1 MTFTLNK
8 MRDQEQLK
16 LQSLLSFGSQI
27 DAANFKTKGQA
38 EVTIDEENDIMH
50 ESHGESIEEAY
61 RAIEDFERRRTQ
73 QTIMSSHGQS
83 KIHGKQ

>member
-1 MTFTLNK
+1 L
-8 MRDQEQLK
+8 
-16 LQSLLSFGSQI
+16 
-27 DAANFKTKGQA
+27 KTKAQA

-73 QTIMSSHGQS
+73 
-83 KIHGKQ
+83 